1 MSFWLCGHRLYAID
15 DCLIEKQNTNYK
27 KGFLL
32 KSKINSFFKFVVT

>member
-15 DCLIEKQNTNYK
+15 DCLIEKQNTNF